1 MSVAGQRLSASRLVA
16 ESLLPPVRNPMTKR
30 KSLATKTHSPS
41 VSIPG
46 LAGQPDA
53 VSDAISRHLP
63 SPAAI
68 RETIESVVIAFVLA
82 FLVRT
87 FEAEAFVIPTGSMA
101 PTLMG
106 RHKDLVCPKCGCSY
120 QVNAHD
126 EVDTEGATRRD
137 SMGQELQMG
146 AGTCPMCRYTA
157 QLDDDNPQHASYPS
171 YNGDRIL
178 VSKFAYELADPQ
190 RWDVIVFKFPGD
202 ATTDARTN
210 FIKRLVGLPGET
222 VRIQHG
228 DLWTRRGQEPFR
240 IARKPPEKLWAMLQ
254 PVFDNDYMPRI
265 AEAGWPARWQ
275 PEPSADGS
283 TAGTWS
289 SDDYATFH
297 TDGTAAGERWL
308 RYHHLVPT
316 YRQWEAA
323 AGERTHSRADVAP
336 QFIKDFT
343 AYNTSRIRPPVS
355 GRGDDRLT
363 PDGDSLG
370 QYWVGDLA
378 LRCMAEV
385 ESEKG
390 ELCFELRKGGRRFLC
405 RLDVATGRAT
415 LSISGRDMQQFQPGA
430 VTSVRGPGRHEIRFS
445 NCDNEMRLWVDGS
458 VVRFD
463 ATTAYDDLGNTLPDA
478 EDLAP
483 VAVGS
488 AGVKARLGHLAIFR
502 DLYYIGDMSAA
513 EQPAFGSDDARSSSS
528 ALADEA
534 MLKNR
539 ADHSPPFTLKADQ
552 FFVLGDNSA
561 RSKDGRLWGA
571 DNYWVPRELLIG
583 KALFIYWPHSWNKI
597 PYVDIPFPLF
607 PNFSRMGFVR

>member
-1 MSVAGQRLSASRLVA
+1 
-16 ESLLPPVRNPMTKR
+16 MTKR
-30 KSLATKTHSPS
+30 KSLATKPHSPS
-41 VSIPG
+41 VSTPG
-46 LAGQPDA
+46 RAGQPDA
-53 VSDAISRHLP
+53 AADAISRHLP

-126 EVDTEGATRRD
+126 EVDTDGNLRRD
-137 SMGQELQMG
+137 PGVQIV

-157 QLDDDNPQHASYPS
+157 RLDDNPQHVSYPS

-178 VSKFAYELADPQ
+178 VSKFAYQLADPQ

-202 ATTDARTN
+202 PPSVSGGTDARTN

-228 DLWTRRGQEPFR
+228 DLWVRQGQQPFR

-275 PEPSADGS
+275 PEPPADGS
-283 TAGTWS
+283 TAGAWS
-289 SDDYATFH
+289 SDENATFH

-308 RYHHLVPT
+308 RYHHLVPS

-323 AGERTHSRADVAP
+323 AGQRGPSPADLTP

-343 AYNTSRIRPPVS
+343 AYNTSRTRA
-355 GRGDDRLT
+355 GDRLT
-363 PDGDSLG
+363 PEGDSLG

-378 LRCMAEV
+378 LRCTADV

-390 ELCFELRKGGRRFLC
+390 ELRFELRKGGRQFRC
-405 RLDVATGRAT
+405 RLDVATGQAT

-458 VVRFD
+458 VVSFN
-463 ATTAYDDLGNTLPDA
+463 ASTAYDDLGNTLPEM

-483 VAVGS
+483 VAIGSVG
-488 AGVKARLGHLAIFR
+488 AKARLSHLAIFR
-502 DLYYIGDMSAA
+502 DIYYIGDMSAA
-513 EQPAFGSDDARSSSS
+513 EQPAFGGDDTRSSSS
-528 ALADEA
+528 VMADEA
-534 MLKNR
+534 QLKNR
-539 ADHSPPFTLKADQ
+539 ADHSADFPLKADQ

-561 RSKDGRLWGA
+561 RSKDGRLWGS

-597 PYVDIPFPLF
+597 PYVNIPFPLF
-607 PNFSRMGFVR
+607 PNFARMGFVR